1 MEEKNS
7 FFGLTEKVVDR
18 DGKYHEI
25 YSCKLKDLN
34 KLTEFT
40 SKYNPMYLQVQM
52 LDIWYDDNGEPKQN
66 ENGQVMYM
74 YQNDSFMNGIYEVIE
89 LALNYKET
97 KEQILEWLD
106 FKLIEEIITIFLGLS
121 QFKKKVM

>member
-1 MEEKNS
+1 MEQKNS
-7 FFGLTEKVVDR
+7 FFGLTEKVIDR
-18 DGKYHEI
+18 DGKTHEV

-34 KLTEFT
+34 KLTDFT

-52 LDIWYDDNGEPKQN
+52 LDIWIDDNGEPKQDT
-66 ENGQVMYM
+66 NGQVMYM
-74 YQNDSFMNGIYEVIE
+74 YQNDIFMNGIYEIIE

-97 KEQILEWLD
+97 REQILEWLD
-106 FKLIEEIITIFLGLS
+106 FKLIEEIIKIFLGLS

>member
-1 MEEKNS
+1 
-7 FFGLTEKVVDR
+7 
-18 DGKYHEI
+18 
-25 YSCKLKDLN
+25 
-34 KLTEFT
+34 
-40 SKYNPMYLQVQM
+40 MYLQVQM
-52 LDIWYDDNGEPKQN
+52 LDIWYEDNGEPKQN

-97 KEQILEWLD
+97 REQILEWLD

>member
-1 MEEKNS
+1 MENITK
-7 FFGLTEKVVDR
+7 FIV
-18 DGKYHEI
+18 
-25 YSCKLKDLN
+25 LN

-52 LDIWYDDNGEPKQN
+52 LDIWYEDNGEPKQN

>member
-1 MEEKNS
+1 
-7 FFGLTEKVVDR
+7 
-18 DGKYHEI
+18 
-25 YSCKLKDLN
+25 
-34 KLTEFT
+34 
-40 SKYNPMYLQVQM
+40 MYLQVQM
-52 LDIWYDDNGEPKQN
+52 LDIWYEDNGEPKQN

-121 QFKKKVM
+121 QFKKK

>member
-1 MEEKNS
+1 MEQKNS

-52 LDIWYDDNGEPKQN
+52 LDIWLNEDGGAKLDANGN
-66 ENGQVMYM
+66 VMYM
-74 YQNDSFMNGIYEVIE
+74 YQNDDFMNGIYEIIE

-106 FKLIEEIITIFLGLS
+106 FKLIEEIIQIFLGLS
-121 QFKKKVM
+121 QFKKKAM

>member
-1 MEEKNS
+1 MEQKNS
-7 FFGLTEKVVDR
+7 FLGLTEKVVDR
-18 DGKYHEI
+18 DGNSHEI

-34 KLTEFT
+34 KLTAFT

-52 LDIWYDDNGEPKQN
+52 LDIWLDESGEPKVDM
-66 ENGQVMYM
+66 NGNTMYM
-74 YQNDSFMNGIYEVIE
+74 YQNDSFMNGIYEIIE

-97 KEQILEWLD
+97 RKQILEWLD

>member
-1 MEEKNS
+1 
-7 FFGLTEKVVDR
+7 
-18 DGKYHEI
+18 
-25 YSCKLKDLN
+25 
-34 KLTEFT
+34 
-40 SKYNPMYLQVQM
+40 MYLQVQM
-52 LDIWYDDNGEPKQN
+52 LDIWYEDNGEPKQN

>member
-1 MEEKNS
+1 MKM
-7 FFGLTEKVVDR
+7 D
-18 DGKYHEI
+18 
-25 YSCKLKDLN
+25 KLCICIKMIAL
-34 KLTEFT
+34 
-40 SKYNPMYLQVQM
+40 
-52 LDIWYDDNGEPKQN
+52 
-66 ENGQVMYM
+66 
-74 YQNDSFMNGIYEVIE
+74 YEVIE

>member
-1 MEEKNS
+1 MEQKNS

-52 LDIWYDDNGEPKQN
+52 LDIWLNEDGGAKLDANGN
-66 ENGQVMYM
+66 VMYM
-74 YQNDSFMNGIYEVIE
+74 YQMMIS
-89 LALNYKET
+89 
-97 KEQILEWLD
+97 
-106 FKLIEEIITIFLGLS
+106 
-121 QFKKKVM
+121 

>member
-1 MEEKNS
+1 
-7 FFGLTEKVVDR
+7 
-18 DGKYHEI
+18 
-25 YSCKLKDLN
+25 
-34 KLTEFT
+34 
-40 SKYNPMYLQVQM
+40 M
-52 LDIWYDDNGEPKQN
+52 LDIWYEDNGEPKQN

>member
-1 MEEKNS
+1 MIT
-7 FFGLTEKVVDR
+7 G
-18 DGKYHEI
+18 
-25 YSCKLKDLN
+25 KLKDLN

-52 LDIWYDDNGEPKQN
+52 LDIWYEDNGEPKQN

-97 KEQILEWLD
+97 REQILEWLD

>member
-1 MEEKNS
+1 MEQKNS

-18 DGKYHEI
+18 DGNSHEI

-34 KLTEFT
+34 KLTAFT

-52 LDIWYDDNGEPKQN
+52 LDIWLDESGEPKVDM
-66 ENGQVMYM
+66 NGNTMYM
-74 YQNDSFMNGIYEVIE
+74 YQNDSFMNGIYEIIE

-97 KEQILEWLD
+97 RKQILEWLD

-121 QFKKKVM
+121 QLKKKVM